1 MIAAIKPAGSNT
13 RGLLAY
19 LYGPGRHD
27 EHLDPHLVA
36 GFAMLGMPDPGRDE
50 SATLTELGHY
60 LDEPVRLRNSEFGK
74 PVTDHVWHCPVRAA
88 PEDRHLSDTEWG
100 EIAQRI
106 VLAAGIAPAGDDL
119 ACRWIA
125 VRHADDHIHILA
137 TTVREDG
144 RRPKLHDSGIRVGDE
159 CRTIEK
165 DYGLRLLKKGD
176 RTDTRRPV
184 QAEMHKA
191 ERLDWEQTSREWL
204 QARIRAAIP
213 HANSAEQLL
222 AYLEADDILVKP
234 RCGPSGDLLGYAVG
248 RPGDL
253 NKDGEQI
260 FHPGGKIAPDLTLP
274 KLKARLESSAPEEH
288 PTAQRNRLSTPW
300 HQATAA
306 LDTLHAE
313 ITSTSTDGSGDARAQ
328 AHITALGELIEATT
342 QQAPANHRAQLRSAS
357 ARFARAQ
364 RSQIRAEDRAAHAL
378 RTAARDIA
386 HTATGPDGS
395 TLAALTAALLWA
407 AILAAR
413 WHEAKGR
420 AHQADAARRAVQ
432 HLQSAADNTLAPT
445 LTELEARRPGEGTRR
460 TLAHDVRAAVPEHA
474 KRILA
479 DPGWHALAT
488 VLADAE
494 AGGHRPHQLLKEAAA
509 QRELT
514 TARQP
519 ARVLI
524 TRIQHTSRNPAPNQ
538 PACVA
543 PPHRPS
549 TLRRSVS
556 SPPLGPQLPRAG
568 RAARAVEPTKWSE
581 AGPRRRRR
589 RDNGCWAGHHGW

>member
-50 SATLTELGHY
+50 HATLTELGHY
-60 LDEPVRLRNSEFGK
+60 LDQPVRLRNSEFGK

-88 PEDRHLSDTEWG
+88 PKDRTLSDTEWG

-106 VLAAGIAPAGDDL
+106 VQAAGIAPDGDDL

-125 VRHADDHIHILA
+125 LRHADDHIHILA

-144 RRPKLHDSGIRVGDE
+144 RRPELHDSGIRVGNE
-159 CRTIEK
+159 CRDIEK
-165 DYGLRLLKKGD
+165 DYGLRRLKKGD
-176 RTDTRRPV
+176 RTASRRPT

-191 ERLDWEQTSREWL
+191 DRLGWEQTSRQWL
-204 QARIRAAIP
+204 QDRIHAAIP

-222 AYLEADDILVKP
+222 AYLEADDIQVKP
-234 RCGPSGDLLGYAVG
+234 RRGPSGDLLGYAVG

-260 FHPGGKIAPDLTLP
+260 YHPGGKIAPDLSLP

-300 HQATAA
+300 HQATEA

-328 AHITALGELIEATT
+328 AHITALGELIEATA
-342 QQAPANHRAQLRSAS
+342 QKAPANHRAQLRTAS
-357 ARFARAQ
+357 ARFAHAQ
-364 RSQIRAEDRAAHAL
+364 RSQIRAEERAAHAL

-413 WHEAKGR
+413 WHEAKGH

-432 HLQSAADNTLAPT
+432 HLQSAANNALAPT
-445 LTELEARRPGEGTRR
+445 LTELEARRPGEGTHR

-474 KRILA
+474 ERILA
-479 DPGWHALAT
+479 DPGWPALAT

-494 AGGHRPHQLLKEAAA
+494 AGGHKPHQLVKEAAA

-524 TRIQHTSRNPAPNQ
+524 TRIQHTSRNPAPNRR
-538 PACVA
+538 AEA
-543 PPHRPS
+543 ARLRS
-549 TLRRSVS
+549 TTASAFNAS
-556 SPPLGPQLPRAG
+556 PLGIQPPTGTAAPTSQQG
-568 RAARAVEPTKWSE
+568 R
-581 AGPRRRRR
+581 PRR
-589 RDNGCWAGHHGW
+589 